1 MARYFSTMH
10 AMQEAISAQNY
21 ARGAALAKENV
32 SLIPSFV
39 QSTMREHKRF
49 DIRSIPG
56 LEAGGTML
64 ALAGDHSGIEEMKR
78 VTQSLP
84 QLSPWTSAID
94 EHLHDMAL
102 FEAIEGAIR
111 ENPGCLQPSVKKLVG
126 VTDGRRVATLIAWL
140 EKADRVT
147 RRKKGSTYELFL
159 PGMSDVPMPRP
170 KRSVNSHRADRGT
183 VGCREIDLS
192 RLPVLSL
199 PRAPLRWEE
208 HGKHGVE
215 AVPVPDD
222 QFAVVDAPGWVVEAV
237 EKIPMADRPDTA
249 YRKIHPTDDGIILF
263 DDLGNGAQFPQASAS
278 AIRFDRSGAKSAEAA
293 LLHDVY
299 RLGVNA
305 LGRGLIGMSKDC
317 VVHAYDADL
326 RLIMETAMATAP
338 EVRALK
344 TRFGIQDGALKNH
357 LRTVAL
363 AHDATRYMVTGVDE
377 AWCINIEGEAM
388 WGLKFPLKEGWGRAM
403 VDDGQVGTSREIQE
417 ALDLMGLGFPV
428 APDDIKH
435 RYRELAKHW
444 HPDRNPGDSTSNA
457 RMTALIEAVSVLRG
471 VDPGDLDRSRRDTFV
486 KDVHQKEIEIAGGT
500 ATLSIGMGGGEAQAA
515 DWIYAAS
522 FAGRSHGVFLAGY
535 SGRIVQVDAKGAP
548 IRAYDIG
555 SVPRRIVD
563 TGDYLYFL
571 TDTRLYVLQADR
583 LHAIVDTCDA
593 GNLIMAQAGFGL
605 LERKRFRWFCED
617 GRYIGTVVATDPIR
631 RVYWSSDGLVIET
644 RQRRAVVSGAPIW
657 WE

>member
-1 MARYFSTMH
+1 MNAI
-10 AMQEAISAQNY
+10 QEAISDRNY
-21 ARGAALAKENV
+21 ARAAVLTKENV
-32 SLIPSFV
+32 EQIPALV
-39 QSTMREHKRF
+39 RSTMREYTSF
-49 DIRSIPG
+49 PIRSIPG

-64 ALAGDHSGIEEMKR
+64 ALAGDRSGIEEMKR

-84 QLSPWTSAID
+84 QLSHWTSGID
-94 EHLHDMAL
+94 EHLEDMAL

-111 ENPGCLQPSVKKLVG
+111 GNPGCLQPSVKTLVG

-140 EKADRVT
+140 GKADRVT

-159 PGMSDVPMPRP
+159 PGVSDAPVPPP
-170 KRSVNSHRADRGT
+170 KRSVNSHRTDRGA

-208 HGKHGVE
+208 HGKRGIE
-215 AVPVPDD
+215 SVPVPDD
-222 QFAVVDAPGWVVEAV
+222 QFDVIDAPGWTVASV
-237 EKIPMADRPDTA
+237 EKIPMTDRPDTA
-249 YRKIHPTDDGIILF
+249 YRQIHPTDDGIILF
-263 DDLGNGAQFPQASAS
+263 DDLGNAANFPQAPAS
-278 AIRFDRSGAKSAEAA
+278 VIRFDRSGTKSAEAA

-305 LGRGLIGMSKDC
+305 LGRGLISMSKEC
-317 VVHAYDADL
+317 IVHAYDADL
-326 RLIMETAMATAP
+326 RLIMETPMAAAP

-344 TRFGIQDGALKNH
+344 ARFGIQGEKLKNH

-363 AHDATRYMVTGVDE
+363 AHDASRYMVTGVDE
-377 AWCINIEGEAM
+377 AWCINIEGKAL
-388 WGLKFPLKEGWGRAM
+388 WALKFPLREGWSRAIE
-403 VDDGQVGTSREIQE
+403 DDGRVGTSREIQE

-428 APDDIKH
+428 APDEIKH

-444 HPDRNPGDSTSNA
+444 HPDRNPGDRTSNA
-457 RMTALIEAVSVLRG
+457 RMTALIEAASVLLG
-471 VDPGDLDRSRRDTFV
+471 VDSGDLDRSGRDTFV
-486 KDVHQKEIEIAGGT
+486 KDVHQEEMKVAGG
-500 ATLSIGMGGGEAQAA
+500 IGGGAAQAS

-522 FAGRSHGVFLAGY
+522 FAGRSHGAFLAGY
-535 SGRIVQVDAKGAP
+535 SGRIVQVDATGAP

-593 GNLIMAQAGFGL
+593 GNLIMAQTGLGL
-605 LERKRFRWFCED
+605 LEKKRFRWFRED
-617 GRYIGTVVATDPIR
+617 GEYIGTVVAKDPIR
-631 RVYWSSDGLVIET
+631 RVYWSADGLAIET
-644 RQRRAVVSGAPIW
+644 RQRRAVVGGAAIW